1 MTAATRDRD
10 ALSRIAQPLQR
21 ISADIDRLMEEAFP
35 LPDDGSERLVEA
47 IRYAALKG
55 GKRLRPLLVTAS
67 ASLFDVP
74 QAFALRAGL
83 AVECMH
89 VHSLVHDDLPCM
101 DDDDLRRGRPTV
113 HIAFDEATAVLAGDS
128 LLAMAFQI
136 LCDPAT
142 HPAAEVR
149 AELAVELA
157 RAAGAYGMAAGQC
170 MDLLPPG
177 RIEDIEAITRLQRLK
192 TGALISWSVEA
203 GAILGGA
210 SAEARTSLRGYAQS
224 VGLAF
229 QIADD
234 LLDHGGSEAAVGKRL
249 RKDEDQGKQSFVTM
263 LGERKARRQ
272 AELLVDQAIE
282 HLRAF
287 GAKAEVLAAVAEFT
301 IKRDR

>member
-1 MTAATRDRD
+1 MSTAKPDRD
-10 ALSRIAQPLQR
+10 VLSRIAEPLQR
-21 ISADIDRLMEEAFP
+21 ITLEIDNLMDAALP
-35 LPDDGSERLVEA
+35 VPDDGSERLVEA

-67 ASLFDVP
+67 AELFDVP
-74 QAFALRAGL
+74 PPFALRAAL
-83 AVECMH
+83 AVECVH

-113 HIAFDEATAVLAGDS
+113 HVAFDEATAVLAGDS

-136 LCDPAT
+136 LCAPAT
-142 HPAAEVR
+142 HPDAEVR
-149 AELAVELA
+149 AELTVELA

-177 RIEDIEAITRLQRLK
+177 QIADIEAITRLQRLK

-203 GAILGGA
+203 GAILGAA
-210 SAEARTSLRGYAQS
+210 SAEARISLRGYAQS

-229 QIADD
+229 QIVDD
-234 LLDHGGSEAAVGKRL
+234 LLDHGGNEATVGKRL
-249 RKDEDQGKQSFVTM
+249 RKDEAQGKQSFVTM

-272 AELLVDQAIE
+272 AELLVEQAID

-287 GAKAEVLAAVAEFT
+287 GPRADLLAAVAEFT
-301 IKRDR
+301 ISRDR